1 MRVACVVIP
10 HLQARIERI
19 PPGAGPPCEC
29 KVFRRVVDGLTA
41 IGDRVEAVPPGVAYV
56 RLDGLAKLYGGETQL
71 LKALH
76 DAVPKDL
83 ESRIGVANGKFPAFM
98 AASVSSTDVTVVPAD
113 VPGFLAPH
121 TVDWLP
127 VPGEVRDGLHRF
139 GLHAMGS
146 VAALNEGQLVDQF
159 GLDGRRAF
167 RLCRGI
173 DDSPVI
179 PLKREE
185 PVVERLSLPFP
196 TTTLQVLRATI
207 DTLLRRAYAHPRMR
221 GRCPGRADLECTV
234 SDAPPWA
241 HAVHFKET
249 VPGWERAAFIINH
262 QVEGNPPP
270 APVEVVRLVLS
281 GFTTTMGVQLSLLPT
296 PNADREQRLLEAE
309 RCLRFRMQG
318 RHALHRVVAV
328 APWHPAPER
337 RALQIPIDP
346 AGKDAIKPLSLPA
359 PVAVREG
366 PDRRPLAVRLQ
377 RQWRPVARIDDRW
390 AFDLWWQPQPLTRT
404 YYRVNP
410 GDGRQVTVFRNHR
423 DSRWYRQSA

>member
-1 MRVACVVIP
+1 MRVACIVIP
-10 HLQARIERI
+10 HRQGV
-19 PPGAGPPCEC
+19 GAPHEC
-29 KVFRRVVDGLTA
+29 KVFRRIMDGLTA
-41 IGDRVEAVPPGVAYV
+41 ISDRVEAAPPGVAYV
-56 RLDGLAKLYGGETQL
+56 RLDGLAKLYGGEAQL
-71 LKALH
+71 LKVLL
-76 DAVPKDL
+76 DAIPQGL
-83 ESRIGVANGKFPAFM
+83 EARIGVANGKFPAFM
-98 AASVSSTDVTVVPAD
+98 AASVSSADVTVVPAD

-121 TVDWLP
+121 AVDWLP

-146 VAALNEGQLVDQF
+146 VAALHEGQLVDQF
-159 GLDGRRAF
+159 GLDGRRVF

-173 DDSPVI
+173 DDSPVV
-179 PLKREE
+179 PLKHEE
-185 PVVERLSLPFP
+185 PIVERLSLPFP
-196 TTTLQVLRATI
+196 TTSLQVLRAAV
-207 DTLLRRAYAHPRMR
+207 DTLLRRAYAHPCMR
-221 GRCPGRADLECTV
+221 GRCPGRADLECAV
-234 SDAPPWA
+234 SDAPPWT

-249 VPGWERAAFIINH
+249 IPGWERAAFIINH

-281 GFTTTMGVQLSLLPT
+281 GFTTAMGVQLSLLPT

-318 RHALHRVVAV
+318 RHALHRVVTV

-346 AGKDAIKPLSLPA
+346 AGKDAIKPLSLPV
-359 PVAVREG
+359 PVTVREG
-366 PDRRPLAVRLQ
+366 PDRQPLAVRLQ

-390 AFDLWWQPQPLTRT
+390 AFDLWWLPQPLTRT

-423 DSRWYRQSA
+423 DSRWYRQGA

>member
-1 MRVACVVIP
+1 MRVACIVIP
-10 HLQARIERI
+10 HLQARAERI
-19 PPGAGPPCEC
+19 LPDTGAPDECE
-29 KVFRRVVDGLTA
+29 VFRRIVDDLA
-41 IGDRVEAVPPGVAYV
+41 AVSDRVEAVPPGVAYV
-56 RLDGLAKLYGGETQL
+56 RLDGLESLYGGEAEL
-71 LKALH
+71 LNALL
-76 DAVPKDL
+76 DAIPQGL
-83 ESRIGVANGKFPAFM
+83 EARIGVANGKFPAFV
-98 AASVSSTDVTVVPAD
+98 AASVSRTDVTVVPAD

-127 VPGEVRDGLHRF
+127 VPGEVRDGLRRF
-139 GLHAMGS
+139 GLYAMGN

-173 DDSPVI
+173 DDSPVV

-185 PVVERLSLPFP
+185 PIVECLSLPFP
-196 TTTLQVLRATI
+196 TTSLQVLRAAI

-221 GRCPGRADLECTV
+221 GRCPGRADLQCAV

-249 VPGWERAAFIINH
+249 IPGWERAAFILNH

-270 APVEVVRLVLS
+270 APVEAVRLVLS
-281 GFTTTMGVQLSLLPT
+281 GFTTAMGVQLSLLPT
-296 PNADREQRLLEAE
+296 PHADREQRLLEAE

-318 RHALHRVVAV
+318 RHALHRVVTV

-366 PDRRPLAVRLQ
+366 PARQPLAVLLR
-377 RQWRPVARIDDRW
+377 RQWLPVARIDDRW
-390 AFDLWWQPQPLTRT
+390 SFDLWWLPQPLTRT

-410 GDGRQVTVFRNHR
+410 GDGRQLTVFRNHR